1 MRASPAA
8 ALLGIAAIV
17 FLGLGT
23 SNYWTG
29 LLTQGYTF
37 AILALTADVL
47 WGLTGI
53 LTFGSS
59 AMFGIGAYAVGAYFV
74 HGHFGAWTI
83 ALAIPTAIALAAL
96 ISAAIG
102 WFVFYI
108 RGKIGQFYVTLVT
121 LGLSVV
127 FAQIAVYGGTLT
139 GGSNGLS
146 GFTVGLIEPRN
157 WYWVSAG
164 ALVVALAAA
173 YVIARSDFG
182 VVLNAIKD
190 HETRCRYLGM
200 NTSLVKTLVFTAC
213 NAVAAL
219 AGCLYA
225 LQTTVVA
232 PSLVDFLLAT
242 NVLIWVTLG
251 GKGTLFGPV
260 LVAIAINVGSPTL
273 NAMFP
278 LYWQG
283 ILGLVFVLAVVGL
296 PQGLLPA
303 LLAVGGRL
311 WKPFGTFLRRRSTY
325 DTALARESVPAVAAS
340 PAAIQPP
347 AAPAI
352 LEVQDVAKR
361 YGAFAAIKSV
371 SFDVRPGELVS
382 IVGPNGA
389 GKTSL
394 IRCITDGLERSQGD
408 VRVHGGS
415 IGSAPPERIVRLGV
429 GRKFQGGSVFPGLSV
444 GACILLASWKG
455 RLPPL
460 WRRTGAARV
469 GPEAALVI
477 RSLHLERV
485 WNELAGDVSH
495 GQRQALELAMVL
507 AMVTDWRPASMPI
520 CGVEPTVPTI
530 STILPAGEPFFFF
543 KVSTAASPSLTPT
556 AFQSTSISILY
567 WPLPGGTPR
576 PRSATISGTPAASAM
591 AAIGVAACCSA
602 GSRIRIFG
610 LSLRRFWTCATCLDW
625 SLSAWT
631 HWILRPAFFAS
642 SRMLSLLAVRQLL

>member
-1 MRASPAA
+1 MRASPAAA

-17 FLGLGT
+17 FLGLST
-23 SNYWTG
+23 SNYWAG

-37 AILALTADVL
+37 ALLALTADVL

-59 AMFGIGAYAVGAYFV
+59 AMFGIGAYAIGAFFV

-83 ALAIPTAIALAAL
+83 PLAIPTAVAIAAAV
-96 ISAAIG
+96 SAAIG

-108 RGKIGQFYVTLVT
+108 RGRIGQFYVTLVT

-146 GFTVGLIEPRN
+146 GFTVGGFEPRD
-157 WYWVSAG
+157 WYWISATV
-164 ALVVALAAA
+164 LVVALAAA
-173 YVIARSDFG
+173 YMVSRSDFG
-182 VVLNAIKD
+182 VVLKAIKD
-190 HETRCRYLGM
+190 HETRCRYLGL
-200 NTSLVKTLVFTAC
+200 NTSLVKTLAFVAC
-213 NAVAAL
+213 NAIAAI

-283 ILGLVFVLAVVGL
+283 ILGLVFVVAVVAL
-296 PQGLLPA
+296 PQGVLPA
-303 LLAVGGRL
+303 LLAVAARL
-311 WKPFGTFLRRRSTY
+311 WKPFGAFLRLRTTY
-325 DTALARESVPAVAAS
+325 DTALVQEGPRTAS
-340 PAAIQPP
+340 PAACAPQ
-347 AAPAI
+347 AAGAPSI

-371 SFDVRPGELVS
+371 SFGVRPGELVS

-408 VRVHGGS
+408 VRVDGAS
-415 IGSAPPERIVRLGV
+415 IGAAPPERIVRLGV

-460 WRRTGAARV
+460 WRRTRAARV
-469 GPEAALVI
+469 GSEAALVI
-477 RSLHLERV
+477 RSLHLEGI

-507 AMVTDWRPASMPI
+507 AMEPRLLLLD
-520 CGVEPTVPTI
+520 EPTAGLTKAERREVGAVLTQLVRNYDLAVVLIEHDFEFVKEI
-530 STILPAGEPFFFF
+530 ST
-543 KVSTAASPSLTPT
+543 
-556 AFQSTSISILY
+556 
-567 WPLPGGTPR
+567 
-576 PRSATISGTPAASAM
+576 
-591 AAIGVAACCSA
+591 
-602 GSRIRIFG
+602 
-610 LSLRRFWTCATCLDW
+610 
-625 SLSAWT
+625 
-631 HWILRPAFFAS
+631 
-642 SRMLSLLAVRQLL
+642 RMLVLHDGRILADGSVLDVSSSELVRDVYLGRQLEATR